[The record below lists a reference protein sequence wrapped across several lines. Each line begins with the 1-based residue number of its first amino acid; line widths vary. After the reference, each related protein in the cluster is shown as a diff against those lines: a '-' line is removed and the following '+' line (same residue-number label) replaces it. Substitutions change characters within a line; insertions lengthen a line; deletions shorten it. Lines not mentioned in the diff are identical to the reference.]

1 MIFFLLWQIKNQPR
15 RNKQET
21 SSYNDDCS
29 YDKEWIMV
37 ILLWPIKNQLRR
49 NKQENQLII
58 NIDDCSSDE
67 AWIIEDQH
75 EHNEAFDLDG
85 NLIPVKGEEDETFH
99 SHDLDMADL
108 NGEGDGNNGFEG
120 L

>member
-1 MIFFLLWQIKNQPR
+1 
-15 RNKQET
+15 
-21 SSYNDDCS
+21 
-29 YDKEWIMV
+29 
-37 ILLWPIKNQLRR
+37 
-49 NKQENQLII
+49 
-58 NIDDCSSDE
+58 
-67 AWIIEDQH
+67 
-75 EHNEAFDLDG
+75 LDG